1 MPVLMS
7 IDYRAATTNLCHPAV
22 ALQGPGFVPFA
33 GIDGQLGAEDAYTA
47 EQGQTFFD
55 QLTSQAGRA
64 GVTVDVIAAGVAAV
78 NIPLLAPLAHQ
89 TGGMLLMHESEL
101 PVQPVLCLC
110 LHGLLSP

>member
-1 MPVLMS
+1 MPS
-7 IDYRAATTNLCHPAV
+7 LCHPAV

-47 EQGQTFFD
+47 EQGQTFFE

-101 PVQPVLCLC
+101 PVQPACHLC
-110 LHGLLSP
+110 LHGLLSPQHKMAA